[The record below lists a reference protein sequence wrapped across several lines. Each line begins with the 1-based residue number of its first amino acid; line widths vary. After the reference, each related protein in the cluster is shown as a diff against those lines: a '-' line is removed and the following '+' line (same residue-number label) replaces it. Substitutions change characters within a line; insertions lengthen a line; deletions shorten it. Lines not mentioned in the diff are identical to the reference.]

1 MDAGMT
7 ERRLV
12 VGTAELHVDVVGV
25 GVPVVLIH
33 GLGLSG
39 ALWRRMRDGFGPGY
53 QLILVDLRGA
63 GSSREL
69 EREQLSLQRWAADLG
84 AVLDT
89 LGIHRPVLVGHS
101 LGASVALSYALERP
115 DDVRALVLIGA
126 EADLSNL
133 APRMLL
139 SAERIEELGLAAWV
153 EAYWVKNPPFSDTSL
168 GRDPSILDEYRGL
181 LLQNDPVDY
190 VRQCRAIAASE
201 SFASRLGEVTQ
212 PVLVLIGGRDDRT
225 LPEHGRQLAGA
236 LPAARVVELEDVG
249 HTLPMEAPDATALAI
264 RSFLAELAVSAGPAA
279 DGRARVLRADT
290 TPRNSPEGPFGHL
303 DVRVVVGPE
312 TGATLISFG
321 QSTYPLRATH
331 ENHYHPNAEEV
342 VVVLSGRGTQ
352 VVGDAALELRSGD
365 ICFIPRNTP
374 HRITGRSEEDLVI
387 LWAFGGAASIEQAG
401 YVPLPDEQKETT

>member
-1 MDAGMT
+1 MAG
-7 ERRLV
+7 E
-12 VGTAELHVDVVGV
+12 
-25 GVPVVLIH
+25 
-33 GLGLSG
+33 
-39 ALWRRMRDGFGPGY
+39 
-53 QLILVDLRGA
+53 
-63 GSSREL
+63 
-69 EREQLSLQRWAADLG
+69 
-84 AVLDT
+84 
-89 LGIHRPVLVGHS
+89 LVGHS
-101 LGASVALSYALERP
+101 LGASVALRYALERP
-115 DDVRALVLIGA
+115 DDVHALVLIGA

-153 EAYWVKNPPFSDTSL
+153 EAYWAKNPPFSDTSL

-190 VRQCRAIAASE
+190 VRQCRAIAAAE
-201 SFASRLGEVTQ
+201 SLAGRLGEVMQ
-212 PVLVLIGGRDDRT
+212 PVLVLIGGSDDRT
-225 LPEHGRQLAGA
+225 LPEHGRQLARA
-236 LPAARVVELEDVG
+236 LPDAQVVELEGVG

-264 RSFLAELAVSAGPAA
+264 RSFLAGLAVHAGPAG

-342 VVVLSGRGTQ
+342 VIVLSGRGTQ
-352 VVGDAALELRSGD
+352 VVGDATLELGSGD

-374 HRITGRSEEDLVI
+374 HRITGTSSEEDLVI